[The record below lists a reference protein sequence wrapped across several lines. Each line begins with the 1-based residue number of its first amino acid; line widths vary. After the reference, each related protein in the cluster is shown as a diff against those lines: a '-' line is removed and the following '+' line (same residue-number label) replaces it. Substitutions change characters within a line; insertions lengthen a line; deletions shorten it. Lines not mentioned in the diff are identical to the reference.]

1 MKNVL
6 SCAAT
11 LICLVVSVA
20 QTTHATVIGFTGDFA
35 PSNWSTTLDGGDG
48 YVNTSNAPTSIVIA
62 SADNQDIVE
71 RNTDFSI
78 AMPFSGTVSFNWSY
92 QTSDEGSSFDPFFV
106 GIDGVFTMLT
116 SDSDSTQ
123 LESGFYS
130 GSILAGQI
138 LTLRANTPD
147 SSFGRAET
155 TVSNFQAVSEP
166 TSAVPEPTS
175 MAIFGLG
182 ALGMAYRQRRHR
194 KA

>member
-20 QTTHATVIGFTGDFA
+20 QTTHATVIELTGDFA

-62 SADNQDIVE
+62 SADNEDSLG

-92 QTSDEGSSFDPFFV
+92 QTSDQARMLEVGSF
-106 GIDGVFTMLT
+106 
-116 SDSDSTQ
+116 
-123 LESGFYS
+123 
-130 GSILAGQI
+130 
-138 LTLRANTPD
+138 
-147 SSFGRAET
+147 
-155 TVSNFQAVSEP
+155 
-166 TSAVPEPTS
+166 
-175 MAIFGLG
+175 
-182 ALGMAYRQRRHR
+182 
-194 KA
+194 K

>member
-1 MKNVL
+1 MKNVS

-11 LICLVVSVA
+11 LICLVVCVA
-20 QTTHATVIGFTGDFA
+20 QTTHAGVIGFTGDFA

-62 SADNQDIVE
+62 NANDLDSNE

-92 QTSDEGSSFDPFFV
+92 QTSDSGSSYDPFLV

-116 SDSDSTQ
+116 SNDTQ

-138 LTLRANTPD
+138 LTLRANTKD
-147 SSFGRAET
+147 SNFGRAET